1 MKAKYLICNTRIY
14 TQAEGLVANS
24 MAVGNNRIAAV
35 GNNLDHDPDF
45 WSYSKIDLKGK
56 AVIPG
61 LVDAHTHFH
70 SFALSLGQLKIDGV
84 DSFDKC
90 LARIKRFAADLGKNE
105 WVIGQG
111 YSLDGMNMKA
121 EPDRYLL
128 DRVTGGRP
136 AVIYSKDTHT
146 VWINSRALEVAGIT
160 ADTPDPE
167 GGWIVHSEDGSPSGI
182 LKEKAAWMISQ
193 VIPRPTKGAVDKF
206 FGRALDYA
214 HRKGVTGVHS
224 VDSPE
229 AFVYFSDRAEKDKL
243 GLRID
248 YYMTAEKLPEL
259 LKNRVYYGTGTEF
272 FRLAGIKLFAD
283 GALSSRSA
291 LCFHKYLGS
300 KDNYGVEVTSTEKMK
315 KLIREA
321 SRLGLPCAIH
331 AIGDKGACNVLDA
344 LEGAPPLDFGA
355 RHRIEH
361 LQLLRR
367 KDIPRVKRLRVVA
380 SMQPSH
386 CPSDIEKI
394 RRHWGR
400 RGANAFVFRTLIDSG
415 VDLAFGSDCP
425 IEPLDP
431 LAGIAAAVRRALPG
445 SRDVFYPDQRITPA
459 EALYRFTVG
468 PAIATGQQHRRGYLL
483 PGYVADFVVLSDD
496 LTKTAPGRIYDIE
509 VLATFLDGRVKYC
522 HSALNL

>member
-1 MKAKYLICNTRIY
+1 MKTKYLVCNARIY
-14 TQAEGLVANS
+14 TQAEGLVVNS
-24 MAVGNNRIAAV
+24 MAVCGNRIVAV

-45 WSYSKIDLKGK
+45 RGYSRIDLKEK
-56 AVIPG
+56 TVIPG

-70 SFALSLGQLKIDGV
+70 SFALSLGQLDLEGV

-105 WVIGQG
+105 WVTGQG
-111 YSLDGMNMKA
+111 YSLDRMNMKA

-146 VWINSRALEVAGIT
+146 AWINSRALEIAGIT
-160 ADTPDPE
+160 SDTPDPE
-167 GGWIVHSEDGSPSGI
+167 GGEIVRSEDGSPSGI
-182 LKEKAAWMISQ
+182 LKEKAAWMVSEH
-193 VIPRPTKGAVDKF
+193 IPRPTKRAVDRYYS
-206 FGRALDYA
+206 RALDYA
-214 HRKGVTGVHS
+214 YRKGVTGVHS

-259 LKNRVYYGTGTEF
+259 LENRVYYGTGTEF
-272 FRLAGIKLFAD
+272 FRLAGIKIFAD
-283 GALSSRSA
+283 GALGSRSA
-291 LCFHKYLGS
+291 LCFHKYAGS
-300 KDNYGVEVTSTEKMK
+300 KDNYGVEVTPTKKMK
-315 KLIREA
+315 KLIKDA
-321 SRLGLPCAIH
+321 ARLGLPCAIH
-331 AIGDKGACNVLDA
+331 AIGDKAAGNVLDA
-344 LEGAPPLDFGA
+344 LESAPPLDFGA

-361 LQLLRR
+361 LQLIRR
-367 KDIPRVKRLRVVA
+367 KDIPRVKRLHVVA

-386 CPSDIEKI
+386 CPSDIAMI

-445 SRDVFYPDQRITPA
+445 KRDIFYPEQRITPA

-468 PAIATGQQHRRGYLL
+468 PAIASGQQHRRGYLL
-483 PGYVADFVVLSDD
+483 PGYMADFVILSEDP
-496 LTKTAPGRIYDIE
+496 LKIAPGRIYDIE
-509 VLATFLDGRVKYC
+509 VLATFLNGRVKYS